1 MTAPVTGTAIA
12 SAPAGVFH
20 GDALSSG
27 GRRWRGIRYAL
38 STAGDGRWRPSEP
51 APPSADP
58 VEARSFGPAAP
69 QGHTPAVK
77 LPADTPTDE
86 DCLTLNI
93 WSPDAADGR
102 PAPVMVWLHGGAYI
116 FGASS
121 QAMYDGAALARAGA
135 VVVTINYRIGA
146 LGFLDLT
153 RVFPNEGFTANP
165 ALGDIL
171 LALRW
176 VQSNIAAFGGD
187 PERVTVFGESAGG
200 GLVTTLLTSPAA
212 EGLFWRA
219 IAESSP
225 ASSVYDAERAAG
237 VADRMLT
244 QLGVSDVAGL
254 RAADPAAIVAAQMAV
269 FAAIP
274 EAEPGTIAFAPVVDG
289 DLVPEAPAAV
299 LARGDGHPVPLLIGT
314 NRDEAS
320 LFRMMKSPLLP
331 VDDASIDRMIA
342 DLSRERPELEV
353 PTRDEV
359 HAAYEGVRH
368 HAIGMG
374 IARDIGF
381 RMPTLWVAE
390 GHSRRAPTWLYRFDH
405 ATPMLK
411 LLRIG
416 ATHGSELAYVWG
428 TFGVNSPD
436 ITFRLGGRRDAE
448 RISERMRERWVTF
461 AAGMAPDAA
470 DAEAWPPY
478 DTAERATLVIETV
491 DRVVPDLD
499 QKLRESWG
507 DTVLAFP

>member
-1 MTAPVTGTAIA
+1 MTDTATA
-12 SAPAGVFH
+12 TAPAGVFH
-20 GDALSSG
+20 GDGLAG
-27 GRRWRGIRYAL
+27 GVRRWRGIRYAL
-38 STAGDGRWRPSEP
+38 SPAGEGRWRPSQS
-51 APPSADP
+51 APPASGP
-58 VEARSFGPAAP
+58 VEARAFGPAAP

-93 WSPDAADGR
+93 WSPDAAGDR
-102 PAPVMVWLHGGAYI
+102 AAPVMVWLHGGAYI

-121 QAMYDGAALARAGA
+121 QAMYDGEALARAGA

-153 RVFPNEGFTANP
+153 RVFPDDGFAANP

-176 VQSNIAAFGGD
+176 VQDNIAAFGGD
-187 PERVTVFGESAGG
+187 PRRVTVFGESAGG

-225 ASSVYDAERAAG
+225 ASSVYDADRAAG
-237 VADRMLT
+237 IADRVLT
-244 QLGVSDVAGL
+244 ELGVTDVAGL
-254 RAADPAAIVAAQMAV
+254 RAATPSAIVAAQMAV

-274 EAEPGTIAFAPVVDG
+274 TAEPGTIAFAPVIDG

-299 LARGDGHPVPLLIGT
+299 LARGEGHPVPLLIGT

-331 VDDASIDRMIA
+331 VDDADIDRMIA
-342 DLSRERPELEV
+342 DLSHERPELEV
-353 PTRDEV
+353 PTRAEV

-381 RMPTLWVAE
+381 RMPTIWVAE
-390 GHSRRAPTWLYRFDH
+390 GHSGLAPTWLYRFDH

-428 TFGVNSPD
+428 TLGANAHD

-448 RISERMRERWVTF
+448 RIGGRMRERWVAF
-461 AAGMAPDAA
+461 AAGGSPDAA

-478 DTAERATLVIETV
+478 DTAERATLVIESV

-507 DTVLAFP
+507 DEVLAFP